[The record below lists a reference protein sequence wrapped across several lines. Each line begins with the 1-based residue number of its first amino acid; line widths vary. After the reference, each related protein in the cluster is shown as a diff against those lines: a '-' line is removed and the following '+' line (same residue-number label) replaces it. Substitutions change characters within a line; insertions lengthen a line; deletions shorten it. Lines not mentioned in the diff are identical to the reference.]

1 MLLQLCYCMEQKMK
15 ILIHEFCKFLI
26 ENTVRWSYLFF
37 NGGSLVGVGGEL
49 ESLESLS
56 FLGDL
61 WD

>member
-1 MLLQLCYCMEQKMK
+1 MK
-15 ILIHEFCKFLI
+15 VLIHEFCKFFI